1 MNTEKAA
8 RVHKS
13 LWTFL
18 RILKKVETHSTKTK
32 IKANEEEA
40 KTESAEKKSGSNR
53 KKRTIYQV
61 IGKVHKMWFHLFCQ
75 HCVWCWLLMNSAY
88 AKIDSCLTKHVFV
101 FMFSCCFYNHFM
113 PQHLKSVES
122 IIAFDVEHCSL
133 SFYYSIFLFYV
144 VRFFFQNGRVVFVCM
159 WFQGIW
165 HITGQKITGTLFV
178 LTPCVI
184 QSYTHGYSRPA
195 QIILPIVLPR

>member
-13 LWTFL
+13 LWKFL

-101 FMFSCCFYNHFM
+101 FMFSCCFYNHFV

-122 IIAFDVEHCSL
+122 TVPCRFIIRFFCSMSFVSFFRMVVLCLCVCDFKAFDTLQAKKLRALC
-133 SFYYSIFLFYV
+133 LFWLLV
-144 VRFFFQNGRVVFVCM
+144 
-159 WFQGIW
+159 
-165 HITGQKITGTLFV
+165 
-178 LTPCVI
+178 
-184 QSYTHGYSRPA
+184 
-195 QIILPIVLPR
+195 